1 MKKMIYPLML
11 TVVGVAVL
19 LFSLLRS
26 GSTTEELK
34 ISLSPANYIM
44 PAAYKIYSTPEVL
57 GGRMYL
63 FRAVL
68 QNKGKRS
75 IENLKVEYRIPKYI
89 DTWTLVEAPSVLIP
103 GQTTVCMAYPAFDK
117 SITEKNSQSRE
128 RVDIRITYGRKDR
141 PQEIDE
147 GFMFTMLSVNDFAY
161 TDMPRSELVSYS
173 DMVDNISLGACFITA
188 EDPIVQYYTSKV
200 KQTLLQGEVA
210 GVNPTPEECVRF
222 LKGIY
227 EATLRSGMVYSSTSG
242 MPANLGTVATLI
254 QRIRLPREVIVGN
267 TGLCIE
273 LTFLYAAILR
283 NAGME
288 PILFSVPG
296 HIYPGFRLNNQYY
309 AIEATG
315 IGGAGLGKIASADEA
330 FQQGM
335 KQLGVFF
342 EAQAAGDERYK
353 LIDVNALISAGIIPM
368 ELKDDTYMRQKIDEL
383 SSLWGQGGGM
393 MPMRGDNTGMGSGT
407 FSDMTSSVENNGA
420 SFGTKTFR
428 NGVTFSYP
436 AGWNVVY
443 QPDPYLPVLTA
454 FVVDPK
460 QDMAVEVYNIQGTA
474 DIGTAIDYLVQS
486 YQTRG
491 IQISYQ
497 LSGNRNGFVMI
508 AGKSLREQGSFG
520 WKGAFRTRDNAVVG
534 ICVPDAMRNA
544 QQVLASLR

>member
-11 TVVGVAVL
+11 IVVGVAVL
-19 LFSLLRS
+19 LFSLLCS

-34 ISLSPANYIM
+34 IRLSPANYIM
-44 PAAYKIYSTPEVL
+44 PAAYKVYSTPEVL

-89 DTWTLVEAPSVLIP
+89 DTWTLVEAPSILIP

-128 RVDIRITYGRKDR
+128 RVDIRITYGSKDR

-173 DMVDNISLGACFITA
+173 DMFDNISLSACFITA

-210 GVNPTPEECVRF
+210 GVNPTPEEYARF

-242 MPANLGTVATLI
+242 MPANLGSVATLI
-254 QRIRLPREVIVGN
+254 QRIRLPREVIIGN

-288 PILFSVPG
+288 SILFSVPG

-335 KQLGVFF
+335 TQLSAFF

-353 LIDVNALISAGIIPM
+353 LIDVNALISSGIIPM

-454 FVVDPK
+454 SVVDPK

-486 YQTRG
+486 YQSRG

-508 AGKSLREQGSFG
+508 AGKSMREQGAFG